1 MWRASEFARLSL
13 LVAILGAASASAQS
27 PPPRATP
34 APAAQPPAAPNAVD
48 SAIQAAVRAAP
59 ATERAPPPVPL
70 DQPVQ
75 LKPLNR
81 DIWTDNDRDSAHR
94 HAFDG
99 PGDRHGLPPAALPL
113 GWKVP
118 F

>member
-1 MWRASEFARLSL
+1 MLRVSEFARLGL
-13 LVAILGAASASAQS
+13 LMAALGAASASAQA
-27 PPPRATP
+27 PAKP

-81 DIWTDNDRDSAHR
+81 DIWTENDRDSAHR